1 MLGAA
6 VTVIRVYI
14 SMAVPSNGIS
24 PYTHFEGTLMDYTEP
39 NKQTNFGFV
48 ILIYYDF

>member
-1 MLGAA
+1 MLGAV

-14 SMAVPSNGIS
+14 SMAVPSNGIR
-24 PYTHFEGTLMDYTEP
+24 PYALFEENSKMDYTEP

-48 ILIYYDF
+48 IYYDF